1 VTILLKPLEKFAAQK
16 EKKEMKYRKTRSR
29 DSANTTGLSEEIRER
44 LDSSDEDT
52 DVKIQMLACIFS
64 GTGDYPEEFH
74 QLYLQ
79 PLLDAGLT
87 LENSLEML
95 VDGVLFPN

>member
-64 GTGDYPEEFH
+64 GTEDYPEEFH